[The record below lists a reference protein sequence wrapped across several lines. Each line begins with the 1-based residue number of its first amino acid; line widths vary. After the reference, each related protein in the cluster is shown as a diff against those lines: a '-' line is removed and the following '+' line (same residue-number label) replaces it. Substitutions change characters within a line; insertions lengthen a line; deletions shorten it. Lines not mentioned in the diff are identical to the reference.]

1 MPLYNRAATSVCI
14 CNFFSV
20 DFQVNC
26 FSLRDAI
33 LKRERERER
42 EIERETRERERERER
57 DIYR

>member
-33 LKRERERER
+33 LKRERERE
-42 EIERETRERERERER
+42 IERETRERREREKR
-57 DIYR
+57 

>member
-1 MPLYNRAATSVCI
+1 MPLYNRAAISVCI

-20 DFQVNC
+20 DFPVNC

-42 EIERETRERERERER
+42 REREKRYRARER
-57 DIYR
+57 